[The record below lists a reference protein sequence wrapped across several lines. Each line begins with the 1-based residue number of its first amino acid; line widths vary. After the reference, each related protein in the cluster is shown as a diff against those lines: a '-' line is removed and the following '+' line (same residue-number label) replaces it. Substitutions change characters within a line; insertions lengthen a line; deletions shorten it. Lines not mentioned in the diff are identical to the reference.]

1 MKVVIIGLGKM
12 GRSVRELAVERGHTV
27 VAEFG
32 GHDGPLTVATLA
44 GADVAIEFT
53 RPEAASAN
61 IMTCLEAKCP
71 VVTGTTGWYDQ
82 LPTVVGE
89 VGRLG
94 GALLWGANFSVGA
107 QLLFELGAVAGRLA
121 RAAGG
126 YAPHIVETHHA
137 EKRDAPSG
145 TAKQLARAIDGDVPV
160 TSIRLGHVP
169 GTHEA
174 VFDGAFDQIRI
185 EHVVRDRRVFAD
197 GALTAAAW
205 LIGKHG
211 VFTMRDVLG
220 VGTVA

>member
-1 MKVVIIGLGKM
+1 M
-12 GRSVRELAVERGHTV
+12 
-27 VAEFG
+27 
-32 GHDGPLTVATLA
+32 
-44 GADVAIEFT
+44 
-53 RPEAASAN
+53 
-61 IMTCLEAKCP
+61 
-71 VVTGTTGWYDQ
+71 
-82 LPTVVGE
+82 
-89 VGRLG
+89 
-94 GALLWGANFSVGA
+94 WGANFSVGA